1 MFFTDRLRTC
11 ETHPFLFWPSL
22 WWTLQTFQMGYFICT
37 LVSRSLQGK
46 VWVLYNVFLELYDD
60 CSCFICKTKKGAKI
74 SVHWS
79 KIQKVT
85 NFFMPPRKATM
96 YLHSKWLILDKME
109 ACEKGQM
116 SKAPKGSSFH
126 TFHLVQAISALPR
139 SIPNKQTPYFTKGL
153 NVDKTKDDQ
162 WWTKPHC
169 VRYILHIVFNVFHL
183 FRWKTLPQRAHS
195 HIRCT
200 ATEASL

>member
-1 MFFTDRLRTC
+1 MKKLELSMFFTDRLRTC

-37 LVSRSLQGK
+37 WVSRSLQGK

-85 NFFMPPRKATM
+85 NFFMPPRRATM
-96 YLHSKWLILDKME
+96 YLHSKWLILDNGSMWERTNVK
-109 ACEKGQM
+109 
-116 SKAPKGSSFH
+116 SPKREFISHISFGTGYLSSATQH
-126 TFHLVQAISALPR
+126 TNQADS
-139 SIPNKQTPYFTKGL
+139 
-153 NVDKTKDDQ
+153 
-162 WWTKPHC
+162 
-169 VRYILHIVFNVFHL
+169 VFH
-183 FRWKTLPQRAHS
+183 
-195 HIRCT
+195 
-200 ATEASL
+200 